1 MKDTIIKRDGTREA
15 YNEAKILNAVLRAA
29 YDSTGVNNGPD
40 LAIEVT
46 NDVRNEME
54 QNPDKEYNV
63 EEIQDLV
70 EKHLMLSGK
79 TDVAKQYILYR
90 DKRTKAREKGWDLDE
105 VGKKSY
111 EEKYRHAGENFDEF
125 IERISN
131 GNKKIAKLLREKK
144 FVFGGRI
151 LSNRGL
157 QDEGYKVTYS
167 NCYVLKGPEDNL
179 ESIFDVNRDMA
190 ITFSRG
196 GGVGFDLS
204 RLRPK
209 DEPVH
214 NNARTTSG
222 PCSFMDIYNKTTQ
235 TIGQKGRRGA
245 LMLAMRVSHPDIQE
259 FIDLKRQ
266 LGEIECANLSVMID
280 DKFMEA
286 VIGGKSYLCKF
297 KYDDGREVLKMVN
310 ANELFTRMCE
320 NSCDYAEPGL
330 LFWDTVDRG
339 GLLAK
344 DPEFSYECVNPC
356 LTGDTM
362 IQTIEGAFPI
372 ASLVG
377 TNPFVYCMDEY
388 GKLVVRQASKVWL
401 TRKNAELVEVDFG
414 RGKIRCTPDHQIYTR
429 NRGWVKAIEL
439 QPGDKLNGLGF
450 SKGNEINEMVKL
462 TSDPKYYRH
471 HRFIMEQMGHDTKN
485 KDVHHLD
492 GNHLNNR
499 YSNLQVLDHGEHS
512 RLSNLGHGEFCPRDE
527 QTGQF
532 VAQTEHMKRTS
543 NGNVNKENSYIRFEV
558 RSVTKLDI
566 QEDVYDMTVDGV
578 HNFVAN
584 NIIVHN
590 CAEEVLPAG
599 GSCLL
604 GHMNLSEF
612 VVHPFTEGAYFDY
625 DKYEEAVKQ
634 AVIALNEV
642 LDEGE
647 SFHPLDYQIEAVR
660 KYRQIGLGYLGIAD
674 MLIKLGI
681 KYGSIESLQICD
693 RIGFKTAD
701 MAIRTSA
708 EIAKDKGTYE
718 TYNKEYV
725 FASPFFKSNTTALT
739 REMVRKYGLRNSQ
752 LLTCAPTGTVSLLYR
767 TSGGIEPIFALKSE
781 RKTLSLNNG
790 EEVKY
795 EVNAKIV
802 QDFMDIYGE
811 MPIEDLPDYFVTAAD
826 IDYKDRV
833 RFQAIWQKHIDAS
846 ISSTVNLPHETSIED
861 IKQLFIFAWESGLK
875 GITVYR
881 AGCAREGILVNKDG
895 KKDESNICPECGEE
909 LQHVEGCVTCM
920 NCGYSK
926 CS

>member
-125 IERISN
+125 IDRISN

-157 QDEGYKVTYS
+157 QDEGYKITYS

-190 ITFSRG
+190 VTFSRG

-330 LFWDTVDRG
+330 LFWDTIDRG

-356 LTGDTM
+356 
-362 IQTIEGAFPI
+362 
-372 ASLVG
+372 
-377 TNPFVYCMDEY
+377 
-388 GKLVVRQASKVWL
+388 
-401 TRKNAELVEVDFG
+401 
-414 RGKIRCTPDHQIYTR
+414 
-429 NRGWVKAIEL
+429 
-439 QPGDKLNGLGF
+439 
-450 SKGNEINEMVKL
+450 
-462 TSDPKYYRH
+462 
-471 HRFIMEQMGHDTKN
+471 
-485 KDVHHLD
+485 
-492 GNHLNNR
+492 
-499 YSNLQVLDHGEHS
+499 
-512 RLSNLGHGEFCPRDE
+512 
-527 QTGQF
+527 
-532 VAQTEHMKRTS
+532 
-543 NGNVNKENSYIRFEV
+543 
-558 RSVTKLDI
+558 
-566 QEDVYDMTVDGV
+566 
-578 HNFVAN
+578 
-584 NIIVHN
+584 
-590 CAEEVLPAG
+590 AEEILPAG

-647 SFHPLDYQIEAVR
+647 SLHPLDYQIEAVR

-767 TSGGIEPIFALKSE
+767 TSGGIEPIFALKTE

-811 MPIEDLPDYFVTAAD
+811 MDIEDLPDYFVTAAD

-881 AGCAREGILVNKDG
+881 AGCEREGILVNKDG